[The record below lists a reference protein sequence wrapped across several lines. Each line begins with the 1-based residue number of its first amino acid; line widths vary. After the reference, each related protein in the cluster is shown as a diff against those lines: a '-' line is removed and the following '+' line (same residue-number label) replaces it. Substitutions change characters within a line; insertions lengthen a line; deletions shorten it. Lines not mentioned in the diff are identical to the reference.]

1 MWPEGPLVD
10 HGDTLR
16 RFKDQGLRAKKSFG
30 QNFLHDRGLAARIA
44 ERCTTPPG
52 GTVLEIGAGLG
63 ALTGPLLERAGRVVA
78 IERDRDLV
86 PILTE
91 TFVDAAHLQVVEAD
105 AVGWDW
111 ASAFVDAPRP
121 YVVAGNL
128 PYQLSGRLVE
138 RAVHMARHI
147 DGAVFMLQREV
158 VQRLAASP
166 GAGDYG
172 VLSVF
177 TQAAFSVEM
186 VLKAPAGA
194 FTPAPKV
201 ASAVV
206 ALTPHADGPR
216 AEEDEAF
223 RQVVKRAFAQR
234 RKKLRNNWKGLFE
247 LDADGLRQMASEVEV
262 DLDLRAETL
271 TVEDFARVAA
281 WGRGR

>member
-1 MWPEGPLVD
+1 MVD

-44 ERCTTPPG
+44 ERCTTPSG

-91 TFVDAAHLQVVEAD
+91 TFGGAANLRVVEAD
-105 AVGWDW
+105 AVAWDW
-111 ASAFVDAPRP
+111 SSAFADDAPRP
-121 YVVAGNL
+121 HVVAGNL

-138 RAVHMARHI
+138 RAVRMARDI

-158 VQRLAASP
+158 VQRLAARP
-166 GAGDYG
+166 GGGDYG

-216 AEEDEAF
+216 AEEDDAF
-223 RQVVKRAFAQR
+223 REVVKRAFAQR

-247 LDADGLRQMASEVEV
+247 LDADGLRRMASEVEV

-281 WGRGR
+281 WGRDR

>member
-1 MWPEGPLVD
+1 MVD
-10 HGDTLR
+10 HGETLR

-30 QNFLHDRGLAARIA
+30 QNFLHDRSLAARIA

-86 PILTE
+86 PILRDIFAE
-91 TFVDAAHLQVVEAD
+91 VAKLEVVEAD
-105 AVGWDW
+105 AVRWDW
-111 ASAFVDAPRP
+111 AQALSAEAPRP
-121 YVVAGNL
+121 HVVAGNL

-138 RAVHMARHI
+138 RAVRMASRI

-158 VQRLAASP
+158 VQRLAAAP
-166 GAGDYG
+166 GGGDYG

-177 TQAAFSVEM
+177 TQAAFAVEV

-206 ALTPHADGPR
+206 ALTPHVGGPR
-216 AEEDEAF
+216 AQEDEVF
-223 RQVVKRAFAQR
+223 REVVKRAFAQR
-234 RKKLRNNWKGLFE
+234 RKKLRNNWKGLFD
-247 LDADGLRQMASEVEV
+247 LDPYGLRAMAVEADV
-262 DLDLRAETL
+262 DLDRRAETL
-271 TVEDFARVAA
+271 DVEAFARVAA
-281 WGRGR
+281 WGRDR